1 MQKFHDFDLP
11 EKLLKALDGMS
22 FTDATPIQAQTI
34 PASLEGKDVLGT
46 AQTGTGKTGAFAI
59 PLVAKLLKNPKES
72 LIVLTPTR
80 ELAMQVSKVFKDLLT
95 AERSIKTALLIGGE
109 SIGRQ
114 FSQLRNNPR
123 VIVGTPGRINDHLNR
138 GTLDLRETRS
148 LVLDESDLMLDM
160 GFDVQIETIIEEMP
174 EDRQTL
180 MFSATLPRKIEAMA
194 GRYLKNPVRVS
205 VGQQSEPGKNIEQQ
219 TVMLSDGDKYS
230 NLLDQLD
237 QRTGSVIIFV
247 KTKRGADR
255 LSIKLNEEEHKSAA
269 IHGDLRQSKR
279 DRVLQGFRN
288 QKYRIMVATDVA
300 ARGIDIPHIRH
311 VINYDLPQ
319 CPEDYIH
326 RIGRTARAGEKGSAV
341 SFVTRQDRGKWGAI
355 ERLLDPNAKP
365 DESAGGRGSFSRGG
379 SSRGGFQKRDRG
391 GFGGSRD
398 SSDRPSFKR
407 REDGDSRGGSRD
419 SSDRSS
425 FKRREDGDSRG
436 ASRGGFGG
444 SRDSSDRPSFKRR
457 EDGDS
462 KGASRGGFG
471 GSRDSSDRPSFK
483 RREDGDSRGA
493 SRGGFG
499 GSRDSSDRPSFKR
512 REDGDSRG
520 ASRGGFGGSR
530 DSSDRPSF
538 KRREDGDSRGASR
551 GGFGGSRDSSDR
563 PSFKRRED
571 GDSRGASRGGFG
583 GSRESSDRP
592 SFKRREDGDSRGP
605 SRGGFAKPRAAS
617 SGGFKKKEGGSFGK
631 PQSKPQAGNWRK
643 KGSSSRASA

>member
-59 PLVAKLLKNPKES
+59 PLVAKLLNNPKES

-180 MFSATLPRKIEAMA
+180 MFSATLPRKIETMA

-255 LSIKLNEEEHKSAA
+255 LSIKLNEEEHTSAA

-407 REDGDSRGGSRD
+407 REDGDSRGS
-419 SSDRSS
+419 
-425 FKRREDGDSRG
+425 
-436 ASRGGFGG
+436 SRGGFSG

-457 EDGDS
+457 EEGDS
-462 KGASRGGFG
+462 RGTSRGSFSGSRDSSDRPSFKRREEGDSRGASRGGFG
-471 GSRDSSDRPSFK
+471 ASRDSSDRPSFKRREEGDSRGSSRGGFSGSRDSSDRPSFK

-520 ASRGGFGGSR
+520 S
-530 DSSDRPSF
+530 
-538 KRREDGDSRGASR
+538 
-551 GGFGGSRDSSDR
+551 
-563 PSFKRRED
+563 
-571 GDSRGASRGGFG
+571 
-583 GSRESSDRP
+583 
-592 SFKRREDGDSRGP
+592 
-605 SRGGFAKPRAAS
+605 SRGGFAKPRVAS
-617 SGGFKKKEGGSFGK
+617 SGGFKKKEGASFGK